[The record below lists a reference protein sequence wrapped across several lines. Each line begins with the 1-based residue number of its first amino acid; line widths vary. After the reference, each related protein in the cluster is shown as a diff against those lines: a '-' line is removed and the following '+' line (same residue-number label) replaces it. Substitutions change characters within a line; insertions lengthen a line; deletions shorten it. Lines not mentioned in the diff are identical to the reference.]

1 MCLFSFSPHCLPN
14 AARYRCVHYRGM
26 LKEPAEN
33 ELLLQLCLHQ
43 HLNLER
49 WLAASQSQPA
59 SLLPSQAV
67 DQSHPST
74 CADTHSHIQ
83 EQGGRAGQETGLCK
97 EIFTA
102 DHTRVWAPCRVVG
115 NDQLHDKAH
124 HLPPAY
130 RLGDW
135 HQSPSDWLVSQ
146 ELYLLVQVHVW
157 VLL

>member
-1 MCLFSFSPHCLPN
+1 MCLFPFPPHCLPN
-14 AARYRCVHYRGM
+14 AARYRCVRYRGM
-26 LKEPAEN
+26 LEEPAEN
-33 ELLLQLCLHQ
+33 ELLMQLCLHQ

-59 SLLPSQAV
+59 SLLLSQAV

-74 CADTHSHIQ
+74 CADTHSHVQ
-83 EQGGRAGQETGLCK
+83 LAGLDRKLECAK
-97 EIFTA
+97 RFFTA
-102 DHTRVWAPCRVVG
+102 DHTQAWAPCQAVA
-115 NDQLHDKAH
+115 NNQLYANAH

-135 HQSPSDWLVSQ
+135 HQSPLDWLVSQ
-146 ELYLLVQVHVW
+146 ELYLLVQVHVC